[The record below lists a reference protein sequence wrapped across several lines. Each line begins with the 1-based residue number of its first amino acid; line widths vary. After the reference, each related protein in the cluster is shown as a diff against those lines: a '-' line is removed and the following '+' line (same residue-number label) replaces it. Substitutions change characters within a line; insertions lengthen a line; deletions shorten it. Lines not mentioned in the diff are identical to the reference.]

1 MRHFLA
7 IAALSLACALLAL
20 GCHDLTPKQQR
31 VLDIIECRV
40 HSLVP
45 FVPDALDL
53 ESIVR
58 NIMVGNAGPE
68 ALLEGIGALKE
79 DIAAARAAWDAC
91 VSEEPLKAPAE
102 APKGSVL

>member
-1 MRHFLA
+1 MKRLA
-7 IAALSLACALLAL
+7 FIALLAL

-31 VLDIIECRV
+31 VLDIVECRI

-45 FVPDALDL
+45 FVPEAIDL

-68 ALLEGIGALKE
+68 ALLEGVGALKE

-91 VSEEPLKAPAE
+91 IPPISAPAE